1 MIKRCL
7 LISLLVI
14 LSYSMIYATS
24 DPFQFAKS
32 KTEEVISIVANKKLP
47 EATKKQKIESIID
60 EIIYWDYVAKSVLGV
75 HYRGLSKEDYRE
87 FVEKFRKYIKSI
99 YAKKFIRYNGEK
111 VEFTKEERQSD
122 LAKVYANIITN
133 DGKKIPV
140 IAVVKEV
147 GDKWL
152 ITDIY
157 IEGVSMVANYRSQ
170 IHNVITQKGFRVLLD
185 MLDKRA

>member
-1 MIKRCL
+1 MVRKWFL
-7 LISLLVI
+7 SSLLVI
-14 LSYSMIYATS
+14 FTFSMAYAAG

-47 EATKKQKIESIID
+47 EATKKQKIENIID
-60 EIIYWDYVAKSVLGV
+60 EIIYWDYVSRSVLGV
-75 HYRGLSKEDYRE
+75 HYRGLSKEDYKE
-87 FVEKFRKYIKSI
+87 FVDKFRRYIKST
-99 YAKKFIRYNGEK
+99 YARKFIRYNGEK
-111 VEFTKEERQSD
+111 VEFTKDERQGD
-122 LAKVYANIITN
+122 LAKIYANIITN
-133 DGKKIPV
+133 DGKRIPV

-170 IHNVITQKGFRVLLD
+170 IHNVITQKGFRALLD
-185 MLDKRA
+185 MLDKKA